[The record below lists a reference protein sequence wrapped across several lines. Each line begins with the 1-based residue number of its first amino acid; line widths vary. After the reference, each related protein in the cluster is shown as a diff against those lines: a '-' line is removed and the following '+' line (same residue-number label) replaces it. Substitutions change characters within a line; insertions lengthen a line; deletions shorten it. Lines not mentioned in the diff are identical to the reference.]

1 MKHKNGDFISHKYE
15 TPLLAQRLIC
25 VEQRSINLAIL
36 PKELCFEI
44 KSYYKIRNNAREPF
58 TRNVD
63 VSFWERVIL
72 RKNVND
78 IQSIIRLFFNVHYF
92 PKCNTIGSIYLF
104 RVLWCEKYP
113 LLLWETVQ
121 FPFRVTQT
129 LYIILYI
136 TCAIVWR
143 KTEKEKFLLIW

>member
-1 MKHKNGDFISHKYE
+1 MKPKNGDFVSHKDK

-36 PKELCFEI
+36 PKALVSKKKFTNNLVI
-44 KSYYKIRNNAREPF
+44 KYETSAREPF

-72 RKNVND
+72 RKAVND
-78 IQSIIRLFFNVHYF
+78 IQSIIRLFFNVHHF

-104 RVLWCEKYP
+104 QCFVMRKIP
-113 LLLWETVQ
+113 LVAMRNCSV
-121 FPFRVTQT
+121 PFSRNTDT
-129 LYIILYI
+129 IILYI
-136 TCAIVWR
+136 TCAVMWLSIEW
-143 KTEKEKFLLIW
+143 